1 MYLPTRADP
10 ASDFV
15 CPEQATFVDVCRAR
29 AAAQGGEQVFTF
41 LEEEGES
48 TLTYAALDAGARAVA
63 ALLQRHLAPGDRAL
77 LLYPPGREYVLGFLG
92 CLYAGVVAVPAY
104 PPDPMR
110 LGRTLPR
117 LQALVADCGARVALT
132 TSGIS
137 ELVEPLT
144 ADAPDLRALRWLA
157 TDAVPASEAEAWRE
171 PGLSA
176 DAVAFLQYT
185 SGSTGTPRG
194 VVLRHRHLL
203 HNSGLIARGFDARPG
218 PVGVIWLPPYHDM
231 GLIGGILQPLFR
243 DIPTVL
249 LPPMAFLQR
258 PLRWLEAVS
267 RFGGTVSGGP
277 NFAFDLCVRKSTPAE
292 RAALDLSRW
301 EVAFCGAE
309 PVRAETLERFADAFA
324 PAGFRREA
332 FYPCYGLAEGTLI
345 VTGGKR
351 AAAPVVRRFAREGL
365 RQGEARGP
373 ADGEVE
379 AVLVGCGAALGGQ
392 ELRVVD
398 PETRRPCEPGRVG
411 ELWVRGPSVADGY
424 WQRPGETE
432 RTFQGRLAGAG
443 SGEGPYLRTG
453 DLGVL
458 DGGEVFVTGRLKDVL
473 VLRGRNHYP
482 QDLELSVERCHPG
495 LRPGC
500 GAAFSVEVAGEER
513 LTLVQEISAKTVDA
527 GDVEEVLSRIRAALA
542 EEHGVAAHAV
552 VLISAGAL
560 PKTSSGKVQR
570 RACREAFLS
579 GALDVVREWREHG
592 STTAPETEARDGQAP
607 HTGVADASAAPRQA
621 RGEGSDASA
630 PGQGEVLPWLTA
642 RVARLLGVD
651 ARELDADAPLTHFGL
666 DSLRAL
672 EVLHAVEEGWRVS
685 LPPALLLQGPSLREV
700 TEWVERK
707 RGGASARADAETS
720 TASAATFVSDGQRAL
735 WFLQRMAPG
744 STAYHVAR
752 AVRFTS
758 PVDADVL
765 GRAFSTLVTRH
776 PALASAFPEERG
788 EPVLRPAASAPSLEL
803 EDASALTAEA
813 LRERLDAEA
822 HRSFDLERG
831 PLVRVRLFTGAPGG
845 PVLLL
850 VLHHLVTDFWSLE
863 VLAEELGALY
873 TAEVQGQPAALLPPP
888 PPAPAILQA
897 LESRYTGAP
906 GEALQAWWRERLGG
920 ELPVLELPTSRARPR
935 LQSFR
940 GATVSFRVAPETAAR
955 LKALGHAQGATPF
968 MTLLAG
974 YLAFLRRYTGQDDL
988 VVGTPTAGRTRADL
1002 SRQAGYF
1009 VNPVALRARLPR
1021 ALSFSGLLAQVRG
1034 TVLEA
1039 LEHQELPFARLVE
1052 RLQPRRDP
1060 SRAPVFQAMFAL
1072 QSGRPGREALG
1083 AFALGEPGA
1092 RVRLGALELESVPLG
1107 HRAAAFDLTLMMAEV
1122 DGGFSASLEYCADL
1136 FDADAAARMAHH
1148 LRAMLEV
1155 ASAAPEVPLVD
1166 LPLLEA
1172 GEQRALL
1179 DLGRRKE
1186 AHRGAPSVEASGLH
1200 HRFEAWVARAPDAVA
1215 LVAGSARWTYREVDA
1230 WAGRLAARLRRHG
1243 VGPEV
1248 RVGTLLERGGPET
1261 VVAFLAVLKA
1271 GGTVVPFEPAHPPER
1286 VSWTLADAGARVL
1299 LAHGRLL
1306 QRLTLPEGVEPLRWE
1321 EHGAPGASADEPLPG
1336 VAVPSPD
1343 CAAYV
1348 IYTSGSTGRPKG
1360 VVVTHRG
1367 AGHLAEAMATG
1378 LPVGPGARVLQFS
1391 SPSFDA
1397 SVAEYVQALTSGA
1410 ALHLPPP
1417 GELLAGDVLL
1427 RVLREQRIT
1436 GVTLPPSVSTLLP
1449 EAPLPDLTMLMSAG
1463 EACPADLVARFA
1475 RGRTFLN
1482 AYGPTEVTVCAT
1494 WERCSP
1500 EEGGPPPIGRPL
1512 PHVDVYVLDEAM
1524 RPVPVGVAGELYVG
1538 GPSVARGYLGR
1549 PDLTAERFVPDPY
1562 GGEPGARLYR
1572 TGDVVRWRPDGR
1584 LDFTGRADAQ
1594 VKLRGFRIE
1603 PGEVE
1608 AALREVAG
1616 MRQAHVTVWRPPA
1629 GGEPRLVAYVV
1640 PASSEP
1646 LAPGEVRA
1654 LLRTRLPEHL
1664 VPADIVPLDTL
1675 PLMASGK
1682 VDARALPPPARTA
1695 APDGAPR
1702 TPLEETV
1709 ARAWAEALGHPSVGV
1724 HAHFFDDLGGSSLA
1738 AVRACSR
1745 LREALGRDVPITHFF
1760 EHPTVHAL
1768 ARRLSAESKPEAED
1782 AKHQERAEARKQVLQ
1797 RRGRNTRGHG

>member
-10 ASDFV
+10 ASEFV
-15 CPEQATFVDVCRAR
+15 CPEDATFVDLCRAR
-29 AAAQGGEQVFTF
+29 AAAQGGQEVFTF
-41 LEEEGES
+41 FDEEGDS
-48 TLTYAALDAGARAVA
+48 TVTYAELDAGARAVA
-63 ALLQRHLAPGDRAL
+63 ALLQQHLAPGDRAL

-132 TSGIS
+132 TSGIAG
-137 ELVEPLT
+137 LVEPLT

-157 TDAVPASEAEAWRE
+157 TDAVPASEAEAWRA
-171 PGLSA
+171 PALSA

-194 VVLRHRHLL
+194 VVLKHRQLL
-203 HNSGLIARGFDARPG
+203 HNSGLIARGFDAQPG

-249 LPPMAFLQR
+249 LPPLFFLQR

-277 NFAFDLCVRKSTPAE
+277 NFAFDLCVRKSTPEE

-309 PVRAETLERFADAFA
+309 PVRAETLERFAEAFA
-324 PAGFRREA
+324 PAGFRPEA

-351 AAAPVVRRFAREGL
+351 AAVPVVRRLAREAL
-365 RQGEARGP
+365 RHGEAREP
-373 ADGEVE
+373 TDGEVE
-379 AVLVGCGAALGGQ
+379 AVLVGCGTALGGQ

-398 PETRRPCEPGRVG
+398 PETGVPCAPGRVG
-411 ELWVRGPSVADGY
+411 ELWVRGPSVAEGY
-424 WQRPGETE
+424 WQRPEETA
-432 RTFQGRLAGAG
+432 RTFHGRLAGADP
-443 SGEGPYLRTG
+443 GERPYLRTG
-453 DLGVL
+453 DLGVA

-500 GAAFSVEVAGEER
+500 GAAFAVEVDGEER
-513 LTLVQEISAKTVDA
+513 LALVQEVSAKVA
-527 GDVEEVLSRIRAALA
+527 GDVEEVLARIRAVLA

-570 RACREAFLS
+570 RACREAYLG
-579 GALDVVREWREHG
+579 GALDVVREWREG
-592 STTAPETEARDGQAP
+592 SQGFAGAATPS
-607 HTGVADASAAPRQA
+607 ASEPR
-621 RGEGSDASA
+621 SSV
-630 PGQGEVLPWLTA
+630 PGQGDEAGARLAAGGSSGSETAARDVLPWLVA

-651 ARELDADAPLTHFGL
+651 ARELDVDVPLTHFGL

-700 TEWVERK
+700 TAWVEQK
-707 RGGASARADAETS
+707 LAGASGLAEVRDEAALTS
-720 TASAATFVSDGQRAL
+720 GATSISDGQRAL

-758 PVDADVL
+758 TVDTTVL
-765 GRAFSTLVTRH
+765 GRAFSSLVVRH

-788 EPVLRPAASAPSLEL
+788 EPVLRPAASAPALEL
-803 EDASALTAEA
+803 EDASSFTAEA

-822 HRSFDLERG
+822 HRSFDLEHG
-831 PLVRVRLFTGAPGG
+831 PLVRVRLFNGAPGG
-845 PVLLL
+845 SVLLL

-863 VLAEELGALY
+863 VLAEELGTLY
-873 TAEVQGQPAALLPPP
+873 TAEVQGASAALLPPP

-897 LESRYTGAP
+897 MESRYTGAP

-920 ELPVLELPTSRARPR
+920 ELPVLELPTSRPRPR

-940 GATVSFRVAPETAAR
+940 GATVSFRVEPETAAR
-955 LKALGHAQGATPF
+955 LKALAHARGATPF

-974 YLAFLRRYTGQDDL
+974 YLAFLRRYTGQEDL
-988 VVGTPTAGRTRADL
+988 IVGTPTAGRTRADL
-1002 SRQAGYF
+1002 SRQVGYF
-1009 VNPVALRARLPR
+1009 VNPVALRARVPR
-1021 ALSFSGLLAQVRG
+1021 SLSFSGLLAQVRG

-1052 RLQPRRDP
+1052 RLQPRRDA

-1072 QSGRPGREALG
+1072 QTGRPGRESLG

-1092 RVRLGALELESVPLG
+1092 RARLGALELESFPLG

-1136 FDADAAARMAHH
+1136 FDADTAARMARH
-1148 LRAMLEV
+1148 LRALLEA
-1155 ASAAPEVPLVD
+1155 ASAAPEVPLLD
-1166 LPLLEA
+1166 LPLLDVE
-1172 GEQRALL
+1172 ERRTLVE
-1179 DLGRRKE
+1179 LGRRAE
-1186 AHRGAPSVEASGLH
+1186 ARRQVSDTEGPGFLE
-1200 HRFEAWVARAPDAVA
+1200 RFESWAARTPDAVA
-1215 LVAGSARWTYREVDA
+1215 LVAGATRWTYREVDA

-1248 RVGTLLERGGPET
+1248 RVGTLLERGGPEA

-1271 GGTVVPFEPAHPPER
+1271 GGTVLPFEPTHPPER
-1286 VSWTLADAGARVL
+1286 VAWMLADAGARMV
-1299 LAHGRLL
+1299 LAHARLL
-1306 QRLTLPEGVEPLRWE
+1306 QRLVLPEGVESLRWE
-1321 EHGAPGASADEPLPG
+1321 EHGAPGAAASEEP
-1336 VAVPSPD
+1336 VSSVTDPSRV
-1343 CAAYV
+1343 AYV

-1360 VVVTHRG
+1360 VGVTHRG
-1367 AGHLAEAMATG
+1367 LAYLSGAMGAGLA
-1378 LPVGPGARVLQFS
+1378 VGPGSRVLQFS

-1397 SVAEYVQALTSGA
+1397 SVAEYLQGLTTGA
-1410 ALHLPPP
+1410 ALHLPPS
-1417 GELLAGDVLL
+1417 GELLAGEALH
-1427 RVLREQRIT
+1427 RVLKEQRIT
-1436 GVTLPPSVSTLLP
+1436 HVTLPPSVSTLLP
-1449 EAPLPDLTMLMSAG
+1449 EPPLPDLTMLMSAG
-1463 EACPADLVARFA
+1463 EACPADLVVRFA
-1475 RGRTFLN
+1475 QGRAFLN
-1482 AYGPTEVTVCAT
+1482 AYGPTEITVCAT

-1500 EEGGPPPIGRPL
+1500 EDAGPPAIGRPL
-1512 PHVDVYVLDEAM
+1512 PHTDVYVLDEAM
-1524 RPVPVGVAGELYVG
+1524 RPAPLGVAGELYVG

-1572 TGDVVRWRPDGR
+1572 TGDVARWRPDGR
-1584 LDFTGRADAQ
+1584 LDFVGRADSQ

-1608 AALREVAG
+1608 VVLRELAG

-1640 PASSEP
+1640 PPSAEP
-1646 LAPGEVRA
+1646 IAPGEVKA
-1654 LLRTRLPEHL
+1654 LLRARLPEHL
-1664 VPADIVPLDTL
+1664 VPADIVALDAL
-1675 PLMASGK
+1675 PLLASGK

-1702 TPLEETV
+1702 TPLEETI

-1745 LREALGRDVPITHFF
+1745 LRESLGRDVPITHFF

-1768 ARRLSAESKPEAED
+1768 ARRLSAEAQPAAED
-1782 AKHQERAEARKQVLQ
+1782 AKHQERAEARRQVLQ

>member
-1 MYLPTRADP
+1 MHLPTRADT
-10 ASDFV
+10 ASAFV
-15 CPEQATFVDVCRAR
+15 CPEDATFVEVCRAR
-29 AAAQGGEQVFTF
+29 AEAQGGERIFTF
-41 LEEEGES
+41 LDEEGES
-48 TLTYAALDAGARAVA
+48 TVTYAELDAGARAVA
-63 ALLQRHLAPGDRAL
+63 ALLQRHLAPGERAL

-117 LQALVADCGARVALT
+117 LQSLVADCGARVALT
-132 TSGIS
+132 TSGIA
-137 ELVEPLT
+137 EMVEPLT

-157 TDAVPASEAEAWRE
+157 TDAVPASEAEAWRA
-171 PGLSA
+171 PGLRG

-203 HNSGLIARGFDARPG
+203 HNSALIARGFDAGPG

-243 DIPTVL
+243 DVPTVL
-249 LPPMAFLQR
+249 MPPLSFLQR

-277 NFAFDLCVRKSTPAE
+277 NFAFDLCVRKSTPQE

-345 VTGGKR
+345 VTGGAR
-351 AAAPVVRRFAREGL
+351 VAAPVVRRFSREGL
-365 RQGEARGP
+365 RHGEARAPEAG
-373 ADGEVE
+373 AAE

-398 PETRRPCEPGRVG
+398 PETGVPCGPGRVG
-411 ELWVRGPSVADGY
+411 ELWVRGLSVADGY
-424 WQRPGETE
+424 WQRPEETE
-432 RTFQGRLAGAG
+432 RAFHGRLAG
-443 SGEGPYLRTG
+443 SGEGPFLRTG

-482 QDLELSVERCHPG
+482 QDLELTVERCHPG

-500 GAAFSVEVAGEER
+500 GAAFAVEVAGEER
-513 LTLVQEISAKTVDA
+513 LTLVQELSAKAADEVDA
-527 GDVEEVLSRIRAALA
+527 VLSRIRAALA

-552 VLISAGAL
+552 VLIAAGSL

-579 GALDVVREWREHG
+579 GALDVVREWREG
-592 STTAPETEARDGQAP
+592 A
-607 HTGVADASAAPRQA
+607 ADASMALTSVAHELAAHQRESGDA
-621 RGEGSDASA
+621 RAGDASTSA
-630 PGQGEVLPWLTA
+630 PVHEQGEVLPWLA
-642 RVARLLGVD
+642 SRVARLLNVD
-651 ARELDADAPLTHFGL
+651 ARTLDVEAPLTHYGL

-672 EVLHAVEEGWRVS
+672 EVLHAVEEGLRVS

-700 TEWVERK
+700 TEWVARK
-707 RGGASARADAETS
+707 RGAAPRDEAGLPSAGTPEG
-720 TASAATFVSDGQRAL
+720 AATFVSDGQRAL

-752 AVRFTS
+752 AVRFSS
-758 PVDADVL
+758 PVDAAVL
-765 GRAFSTLVTRH
+765 ARVFPVIVSRH

-788 EPVLRPAASAPSLEL
+788 EPALRPAASAPSLEL
-803 EDASALTAEA
+803 EEASTLTAEA
-813 LRERLDAEA
+813 LGGRLDAEA
-822 HRSFDLERG
+822 HRPFDLERG
-831 PLVRVRLFTGAPGG
+831 PLVRARLFTGAPGG

-873 TAEVQGQPAALLPPP
+873 TAEVQGSPAALLPPP
-888 PPAPAILQA
+888 PPAPSILQA
-897 LESRYTGAP
+897 MQARYTGAR
-906 GEALQAWWRERLGG
+906 GEALHAWWRERLGG
-920 ELPVLELPTSRARPR
+920 ELPVLELPTSRPRPR

-955 LKALGHAQGATPF
+955 LKALAHAHGATPF

-988 VVGTPTAGRTRADL
+988 VVGTPTAGRMRADL
-1002 SRQAGYF
+1002 SRQVGYF

-1021 ALSFSGLLAQVRG
+1021 ALTFSGLLAQVRG

-1060 SRAPVFQAMFAL
+1060 SSAPVFQAMFAL
-1072 QSGRPGREALG
+1072 QSGRPGREPLG

-1092 RVRLGALELESVPLG
+1092 RVRLGALEIESVPLG
-1107 HRAAAFDLTLMMAEV
+1107 HRASAFDLTLMMAEV

-1136 FDADAAARMAHH
+1136 FDADAAARMARH
-1148 LRAMLEV
+1148 LRAMLGV
-1155 ASAAPEVPLVD
+1155 ASATPDVPLVD
-1166 LPLLEA
+1166 LPLLDA
-1172 GEQRALL
+1172 AEQRALL
-1179 DLGRRKE
+1179 DLGRRKD
-1186 AHRGAPSVEASGLH
+1186 AVRVASGPEAPGLH
-1200 HRFEAWVARAPDAVA
+1200 RRFEAWVERTPDAVA
-1215 LVAGSARWTYREVDA
+1215 LVAGASQWTYRELES
-1230 WAGRLAARLRRHG
+1230 WAGRLATRLRRHG

-1248 RVGTLLERGGPET
+1248 RVGTLLERGGPEA

-1286 VSWTLADAGARVL
+1286 VAWTLADAGARVL

-1306 QRLTLPEGVEPLRWE
+1306 QRLSLPEGVEPLRWE
-1321 EHGAPGASADEPLPG
+1321 EHGAPGVSTEAPMQG

-1367 AGHLAEAMATG
+1367 ASHLSEAMVTG
-1378 LPVGPGARVLQFS
+1378 LALGPGARVLQFS

-1397 SVAEYVQALTSGA
+1397 SVAEYVQGLTSGA
-1410 ALHLPPP
+1410 SLHLPPP
-1417 GELLAGDVLL
+1417 GELLAGDALL

-1436 GVTLPPSVSTLLP
+1436 AVTLPPSVSTLLP
-1449 EAPLPDLTMLMSAG
+1449 EAPLPDLTTLMSAG

-1475 RGRTFLN
+1475 PGRTFLN

-1500 EEGGPPPIGRPL
+1500 GEAGPPPIGRPL
-1512 PHVDVYVLDEAM
+1512 PHVDVYVLDASM

-1549 PDLTAERFVPDPY
+1549 ADLTAERFVPDPY

-1584 LDFTGRADAQ
+1584 LDFAGRADAQ

-1608 AALREVAG
+1608 AALREWAG
-1616 MRQAHVTVWRPPA
+1616 MRQAHVIVWRPPA

-1640 PASSEP
+1640 PPSNEP
-1646 LAPGEVRA
+1646 LAPGEVKA
-1654 LLRTRLPEHL
+1654 LLRARLPEHL

-1682 VDARALPPPARTA
+1682 VDSRALPPPTRTA

-1702 TPLEETV
+1702 TPLEETI
-1709 ARAWAEALGHPSVGV
+1709 ARAWAEALGHSSVGV
-1724 HAHFFDDLGGSSLA
+1724 HAHFFDDLGGSSLG

-1745 LREALGRDVPITHFF
+1745 LRESLGRDVPITHFF

-1768 ARRLSAESKPEAED
+1768 ARRLSSEVKPEAED

>member
-1 MYLPTRADP
+1 MHLLTRAEP
-10 ASDFV
+10 AADFV
-15 CPEQATFVDVCRAR
+15 CPDGASFVDVCRAR
-29 AAAQGGEQVFTF
+29 AARQPEERVFTF
-41 LEEEGES
+41 LDDEGER
-48 TLTYAALDAGARAVA
+48 TVTYAELDAGARAVA

-104 PPDPMR
+104 PPDPLR
-110 LGRTLPR
+110 LSRTLPR

-132 TSGIS
+132 TSGIA

-144 ADAPDLRALRWLA
+144 EGAPDLRALRWLA
-157 TDAVPASEAEAWRE
+157 TDSVPDSEAEAWRA
-171 PGLSA
+171 PGVTGE
-176 DAVAFLQYT
+176 AVAFLQYT

-194 VVLRHRHLL
+194 VVLRHRQLL
-203 HNSGLIARGFDARPG
+203 HNSALIARGFDARPG

-249 LPPMAFLQR
+249 LPPLSFLQR

-267 RFGGTVSGGP
+267 RYGGTVSGGP
-277 NFAFDLCVRKSTPAE
+277 NFAFDLCVRKSTPEE

-309 PVRAETLERFADAFA
+309 PVRAETLERFAEAFA
-324 PAGFRREA
+324 PAGFRPEA

-345 VTGGKR
+345 VTGGRR
-351 AAAPVVRRFAREGL
+351 AAAPVVRRLSKEALGR
-365 RQGEARGP
+365 GEARAAEGG
-373 ADGEVE
+373 AAE
-379 AVLVGCGAALGGQ
+379 AVLVGCGTALGGQ

-432 RTFQGRLAGAG
+432 ATFHGRLAD
-443 SGEGPYLRTG
+443 SGEGPFLRTG
-453 DLGVL
+453 DLGVI
-458 DGGEVFVTGRLKDVL
+458 DGGEVLVTGRLKDVL

-482 QDLELSVERCHPG
+482 QDLELTVERSHPG

-500 GAAFSVEVAGEER
+500 GAVFPVEAGGEER
-513 LTLVQEISAKTVDA
+513 LVLVQEVSAKAVDA
-527 GDVEEVLSRIRAALA
+527 VDEVLARVRAALA

-552 VLISAGAL
+552 VLISAGSL

-570 RACREAFLS
+570 RAAREAFLA
-579 GALDVVREWREHG
+579 GTLDVVRAWREGEGTSEAGVG
-592 STTAPETEARDGQAP
+592 SGPASVPDAVP
-607 HTGVADASAAPRQA
+607 ASA
-621 RGEGSDASA
+621 
-630 PGQGEVLPWLTA
+630 GEVLPWVVAT
-642 RVARLLGVD
+642 VARLLAVD
-651 ARELDADAPLTHFGL
+651 ARELAVDAPLTQYGL

-672 EVLHAVEEGWRVS
+672 EVLHAVEAGWGVA

-700 TEWVERK
+700 ASYVERM
-707 RGGASARADAETS
+707 RGGASGTEEDTPPTTDAG
-720 TASAATFVSDGQRAL
+720 TFVSDGQRAL

-752 AVRFTS
+752 AVRLTS
-758 PVDADVL
+758 PVDTAAL
-765 GRAFSTLVTRH
+765 GRALSALVARH
-776 PALASAFPEERG
+776 PALSSAFPEERG
-788 EPVLRPAASAPSLEL
+788 EPVRRPSAVAPSLEL
-803 EDASALTAEA
+803 EEASAWTAEA

-822 HRSFDLERG
+822 HRPFDLERG
-831 PLVRVRLFTGAPGG
+831 PLVRLRLFTGAAGG

-873 TAEVQGQPAALLPPP
+873 TAPAALPPP
-888 PPAPAILQA
+888 PPPSGAILQA
-897 LESRYTGAP
+897 LESRYTGAR

-920 ELPVLELPTSRARPR
+920 ELPVLELPTSRPRPR

-940 GATVSFRVAPETAAR
+940 GATVSFRVEPPTAAR
-955 LKALGHAQGATPF
+955 LKALAHAQGATPF
-968 MTLLAG
+968 MALLAG
-974 YLAFLRRYTGQDDL
+974 YLAFLRRYTGQEDL

-1002 SRQAGYF
+1002 SRQVGYF

-1021 ALSFSGLLAQVRG
+1021 ALSFSTLLAQVRG

-1052 RLQPRRDP
+1052 RLHPRRDP
-1060 SRAPVFQAMFAL
+1060 SRPPVFQAMFAL
-1072 QSGRPGREALG
+1072 QSGRPGREPLG
-1083 AFALGEPGA
+1083 PFALGEPGA
-1092 RVRLGALELESVPLG
+1092 RARLGALELESVPLG
-1107 HRAAAFDLTLMMAEV
+1107 HRAAAFDLTLTMAEV
-1122 DGGFSASLEYCADL
+1122 DGGFAASLEYCADL
-1136 FDADAAARMAHH
+1136 FDAEDAARMARH
-1148 LRAMLEV
+1148 LRALLD
-1155 ASAAPEVPLVD
+1155 AAAGAPEVPLVE
-1166 LPLLEA
+1166 LPLLDA
-1172 GEQRALL
+1172 GEAHALL
-1179 DLGRRKE
+1179 SLGRRKSTPE
-1186 AHRGAPSVEASGLH
+1186 DVSLTA
-1200 HRFEAWVARAPDAVA
+1200 RFEAWAARTPDAVA
-1215 LVAGSARWTYREVDA
+1215 LVAGTSRWTYGELDA

-1248 RVGTLLERGGPET
+1248 RVGTLLERGGPEA

-1271 GGTVVPFEPAHPPER
+1271 GGTVVPFEPAHPAER
-1286 VSWTLADAGARVL
+1286 IAWMLGDSGARGL
-1299 LAHGRLL
+1299 LAQGRLA
-1306 QRLTLPEGVEPLRWE
+1306 QRLALPEGVALLKWE
-1321 EHGAPGASADEPLPG
+1321 EHGAPEAVAGEAPLQDTG
-1336 VAVPSPD
+1336 VPSPE

-1367 AGHLAEAMATG
+1367 AGHLASAMSEG

-1397 SVAEYVQALTSGA
+1397 SVAEYVQALTSGG
-1410 ALHLPPP
+1410 ALHMPPP
-1417 GELLAGDVLL
+1417 GELLAGETLL
-1427 RVLREQRIT
+1427 RVLKEQRIT

-1449 EAPLPDLTMLMSAG
+1449 EAPLPDLTMFMSAG
-1463 EACPADLVARFA
+1463 EACPKDLMARFA
-1475 RGRTFLN
+1475 PGRTFLN

-1500 EEGGPPPIGRPL
+1500 EEAGPPPIGRPL
-1512 PHVDVYVLDEAM
+1512 PHTDVYVLDEAL

-1538 GPSVARGYLGR
+1538 GPAVARGYLGR
-1549 PDLTAERFVPDPY
+1549 PDLTAERFVPDPH

-1572 TGDVVRWRPDGR
+1572 TGDVVRWRADGR
-1584 LDFTGRADAQ
+1584 LDFVGRADAQ

-1608 AALREVAG
+1608 AALRELAG
-1616 MRQAHVTVWRPPA
+1616 MRQAHVTVWKPPA

-1640 PASSEP
+1640 PPPGEVLP
-1646 LAPGEVRA
+1646 PGEVRA
-1654 LLRTRLPEHL
+1654 RLRTRLPEHL
-1664 VPADIVPLDTL
+1664 VPADLVSLEAL
-1675 PLMASGK
+1675 PLSAAGK

-1709 ARAWAEALGHPSVGV
+1709 ARAWAEALGLPQVGV
-1724 HAHFFDDLGGSSLA
+1724 HAHFFDDLGGSSLG
-1738 AVRACSR
+1738 AVRACAR

-1768 ARRLSAESKPEAED
+1768 ARRLTSEAQPEAQD
-1782 AKHQERAEARKQVLQ
+1782 GKHQERAEARKQALQ